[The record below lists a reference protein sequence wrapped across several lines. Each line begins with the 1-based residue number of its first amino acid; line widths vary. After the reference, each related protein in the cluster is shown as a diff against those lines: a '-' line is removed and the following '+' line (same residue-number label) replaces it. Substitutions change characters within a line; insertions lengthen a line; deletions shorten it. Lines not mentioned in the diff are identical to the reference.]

1 MRRFKAIALADLH
14 CGCPRLD
21 PVHFTET
28 IRKFVLPKIQAD
40 VTHVFIAGDFFDLS
54 VTMNSSAS
62 AAAMTV
68 ITELKNC
75 CAGAGAKLRILR
87 GTFTHD
93 RNQSRHFLLASP
105 EFNYCTKLYD
115 TLAIEYDEETKL
127 NFLYMPD
134 NLRYSDIYEE
144 VENLL
149 KAHHLEKVDVVI
161 HHGYFKHMLPPGI
174 PVPADSLDYDVFK
187 KYYSGCVLNG
197 HVHTSSIYNNVVSIG
212 SFDRFAYAEEE
223 DKGFYIVTRSDDGLY
238 SYEFVK
244 NEDANPFWTINLQ
257 NFGPDTESAI
267 KYIQEN
273 WLDKLKASTDRN
285 ITPHVR
291 ILSDDAGMIEGICTF
306 IGIQSPMT
314 IVNRGIATKREQII
328 ESAKLDLETL
338 PKITPDNL
346 EELLIPILQKRSA
359 NVDLARV
366 HEVLEACR
374 KKG

>member
-1 MRRFKAIALADLH
+1 MRKFKAIALADLH

-75 CAGAGAKLRILR
+75 CAAAGARLRILR

-149 KAHHLEKVDVVI
+149 KAHHLERV
-161 HHGYFKHMLPPGI
+161 
-174 PVPADSLDYDVFK
+174 
-187 KYYSGCVLNG
+187 CVLNG

-328 ESAKLDLETL
+328 ESAKLDLEVL